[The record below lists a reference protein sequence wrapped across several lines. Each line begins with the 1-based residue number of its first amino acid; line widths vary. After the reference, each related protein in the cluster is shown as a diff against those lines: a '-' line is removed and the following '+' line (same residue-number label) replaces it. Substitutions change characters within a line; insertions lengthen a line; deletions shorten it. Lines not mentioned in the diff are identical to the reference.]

1 VTAWQQWHS
10 HGQKSLRVTMLS
22 DDAVLVCVMHMSG
35 EAALSDCAVLVPCVC
50 CPQVCGRT

>member
-1 VTAWQQWHS
+1 MTAWQQWHS